1 LIKGGDAVTGA
12 KGRSHYASLRE
23 KNLVNAQMSLL
34 RKRFDFGRESW
45 LAERL
50 VADFNAQMETYEA
63 KAGVRRVQPGRVKVS
78 FREQEVILPLLT
90 PEGAADLV
98 SGKRCLEVLRRM
110 QQQALSTLQA
120 VDPRATMQDV
130 YRLAAQRELLPKHG
144 GPKGTRSHP
153 DVRRTPENAPQGEIN
168 PNLLGCHPL
177 VRTDVEGFVPTDV
190 KDCLLRFM
198 CREEKFSPARAL
210 VLLEE
215 LALLRE
221 RYYPL
226 ASALQPG
233 QAVWIGIACGDR
245 QQEERLTTFRQQVPV
260 IVTLH
265 TPQELEAFNQ
275 SDLNLAKANRIYQQM
290 IARMTTEAYLQSALL
305 STIDLGFLVMRP
317 QRIVADLIT
326 AYEQEHDLVLPTP
339 GSVHDA
345 GRKMTHK
352 RRIIQLHLQGM
363 LNQEIA
369 RIMHHSPE
377 AIDRYVADFHATLIL
392 YLYDVPPGLAARVM
406 RRGLGL
412 VREHLALV
420 HENFPDKNAIKEHLR
435 RYEAKLF

>member
-1 LIKGGDAVTGA
+1 M
-12 KGRSHYASLRE
+12 SLRE

-45 LAERL
+45 LAERI
-50 VADFNAQMETYEA
+50 VADFNAQMEMHES
-63 KAGVRRVQPGRVKVS
+63 KAGVRRVRSGQVKVS
-78 FREQEVILPLLT
+78 FRGQEVILPLLT
-90 PEGAADLV
+90 PEGATDLA
-98 SGKRCLEVLRRM
+98 SGKSPPEVLRQM
-110 QQQALSTLQA
+110 QQLALSALQA
-120 VDPRATMQDV
+120 VDPGATMQDV
-130 YRLAAQRELLPKHG
+130 YRLVAQRGLLPNGSRLH
-144 GPKGTRSHP
+144 PKGAKSQP
-153 DVRRTPENAPQGEIN
+153 DVRRTPENVPQGDIN
-168 PNLLGCHPL
+168 PNLLGCRPL

-190 KDCLLRFM
+190 KDYLLRFM

-210 VLLEE
+210 ALLEE

-226 ASALQPG
+226 ASVLQPG
-233 QAVWIGIACGDR
+233 QAVWVGIACGDR
-245 QQEERLTTFRQQVPV
+245 QQEEKSTTFRQQVPV

-265 TPQELEAFNQ
+265 TSQELDAFNQ
-275 SDLNLAKANRIYQQM
+275 SDLDLPKVNRLHQHM

-305 STIDLGFLVMRP
+305 STADLGFLLMRDYTLAA
-317 QRIVADLIT
+317 RLIT
-326 AYEQEHDLVLPTP
+326 DYERQHDLVLPTP

-392 YLYDVPPGLAARVM
+392 FLYDVPPRLAARAM

-412 VREHLALV
+412 VNEHLVLA
-420 HENFPDKNAIKEHLR
+420 HENFPNKDAVRDHLR
-435 RYEAKLF
+435 QHETKLL